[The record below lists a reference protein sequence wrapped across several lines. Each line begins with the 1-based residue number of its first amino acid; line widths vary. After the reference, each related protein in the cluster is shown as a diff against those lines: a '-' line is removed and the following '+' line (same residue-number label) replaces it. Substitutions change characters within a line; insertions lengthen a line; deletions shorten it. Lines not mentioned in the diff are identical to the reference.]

1 MRFSDILC
9 SLFFFVGNPEFLG
22 GFPNCWDTQKKRPT
36 IYQLHVTSC
45 RIPLCKDSGGSCCP
59 GEDVDRFSR
68 KTISF
73 FEDESFGASLG
84 CVFLATWLEFAVF
97 FLAGHEIWD
106 MGSWLYKSS
115 WQKLTVT
122 WLYRDHWNPIPVSR
136 AEILYIWC
144 LTAERTSRNKK
155 DFVFFALLCSWNICM
170 LDLATS
176 CTC

>member
-1 MRFSDILC
+1 MDALKIPWGFQIFC
-9 SLFFFVGNPEFLG
+9 VAFFFFGNPEFLG
-22 GFPNCWDTQKKRPT
+22 GFPNCWDTHKKRPT

-97 FLAGHEIWD
+97 FWRGMKFETWAVGSTKAPD
-106 MGSWLYKSS
+106 KSWLSPGCTETTEIPYLLAEQRFCTSDAS
-115 WQKLTVT
+115 PL
-122 WLYRDHWNPIPVSR
+122 RD
-136 AEILYIWC
+136 
-144 LTAERTSRNKK
+144 
-155 DFVFFALLCSWNICM
+155 
-170 LDLATS
+170 
-176 CTC
+176 